1 MVGDHVKFKWEEWV
15 VRVCVCYWWEECI
28 SFQCGLMEIDVTS

>member
-15 VRVCVCYWWEECI
+15 VHVCVCVLLVGRMHLV
-28 SFQCGLMEIDVTS
+28 SVRANGN